1 MGGHSGFVAKKRSA
15 QKASGPPCPQIDGL
29 RCLAI
34 LLVLFAH
41 LNILAGG
48 AIGVDVFFVI
58 SGYLITGILLRE
70 SELRGSFSIRY
81 FYVRRC
87 LRIMPAF
94 ALMLLVYAVAISFAH
109 HSTTQYWSILYA
121 ATYTM
126 NWARVAGLP
135 SGLIGHTWTLSVEEQ
150 FYLVW
155 PLMLANILSLERKW
169 RPLVVFV
176 LIFVSFAWRSWLIF
190 MHGESAFD
198 HVFFGSDTRA
208 MEIFTGCLLAFVWN
222 KRVSDWLLAL
232 WLVPASAILFLAFSG
247 TPSWLV
253 YFDSSIISL
262 STAWLIVVVQSGKG
276 FLSALLGMAPLVWV
290 GRLSYSLY
298 LWHFL
303 VILVLVTR
311 LSIRPAA
318 RDVVIICLSFL
329 LAAVSYYFIE
339 RPALRLK
346 VRYSHGLP

>member
-1 MGGHSGFVAKKRSA
+1 
-15 QKASGPPCPQIDGL
+15 
-29 RCLAI
+29 
-34 LLVLFAH
+34 
-41 LNILAGG
+41 
-48 AIGVDVFFVI
+48 
-58 SGYLITGILLRE
+58 
-70 SELRGSFSIRY
+70 
-81 FYVRRC
+81 
-87 LRIMPAF
+87 MPAF

-109 HSTTQYWSILYA
+109 RSTNQYWSILYA

-126 NWARVAGLP
+126 NWTRLAGLP
-135 SGLIGHTWTLSVEEQ
+135 SGIIGHTWTLSVEEQ

-155 PLMLANILSLERKW
+155 PLLLANILSLERKW

-176 LIFVSFAWRSWLIF
+176 LICVSFAWRSWLIF
-190 MHGESAFD
+190 MHGEAAFG

-222 KRVSDWLLAL
+222 RKVPGWLLAF
-232 WLVPASAILFLAFSG
+232 WPVPVLSILFLAFYG
-247 TPSWLV
+247 TPSLLA

-262 STAWLIVVVQSGKG
+262 STAWLIVIVQSGKG
-276 FLSALLGMAPLVWV
+276 FLSALLGTAPLVWV

-303 VILVLVTR
+303 VISVLVTR

-318 RDVVIICLSFL
+318 KDVVIICLSFL